1 MLRYA
6 IGLVAL
12 ATVFSSCE
20 SDFNLT
26 GDYQERALIY
36 GLLDPNDNPNQGGN
50 GHVFRIQK
58 AFLGEESAF
67 LMAATPDSSYF
78 RYEDLKVEL
87 VEYNEN
93 GSETDRWE
101 LDTIYITNKDTG
113 NPNDE
118 VIDFFGP
125 VQRLYKTAT
134 TGADRVNLDASR
146 LYEIVLTK
154 RSNDS
159 IIAKASTSIIDA
171 SSFVWNTPNQNSPSF
186 PGTTRKMDLYN
197 TTGEYKDY
205 TVRFKTAQRGVQ
217 YELWMRFYYREVIE
231 GVETP
236 KFIEWRAAT
245 FELAPNTTDW
255 QVQLS
260 AQSIYNRIGTAVSPV
275 PGAQRYIGL
284 PDNYTGLV
292 GYTDPHP
299 NDNLTHDFDL
309 FFRIAGEELFQY
321 IDINQPSN
329 SGALTDKPVYTNVDN
344 GLGVFSTRTSVE
356 FKGMY
361 LSETAAEQLVA
372 GELTQGLGFVND

>member
-12 ATVFSSCE
+12 LTVFSSCD
-20 SDFNLT
+20 SDFSLT
-26 GDYQERALIY
+26 GDYQEKALIY
-36 GLLDPNDNPNQGGN
+36 GLLDPNDNPNAGGN

-67 LMAATPDSSYF
+67 LMAANPDSSYF

-87 VEYNEN
+87 VEYLEN
-93 GSETDRWE
+93 GTESDRWE

-113 NPNDE
+113 NPDDE

-125 VQRLYKTAT
+125 VQRLYKTKQLDNVNI
-134 TGADRVNLDASR
+134 GADKT
-146 LYEIVLTK
+146 YEIILSN

-159 IIAKASTSIIDA
+159 IIASATTTIIDA
-171 SSFVWNTPNQNSPSF
+171 SSFTWSTPNQNSPSF
-186 PGTTRKMDLYN
+186 PGTTRKMDIFN
-197 TTGEYKDY
+197 TSGEFKDY
-205 TVRFKTAQRGVQ
+205 TVRFETAQRGVQ
-217 YELWMRFYYREVIE
+217 YELWLRFYYREVIQ

-236 KFIEWRAAT
+236 KTLEWRATT
-245 FELAPNTTDW
+245 FELDPNVTDW
-255 QVQLS
+255 QVQLTS
-260 AQSIYNRIGTAVSPV
+260 QSIYNRLGTSIQENPDAT
-275 PGAQRYIGL
+275 RYIGF

-299 NDNLTHDFDL
+299 NDNHTHDFDL

-329 SGALTDKPVYTNVDN
+329 SGALTDKPVYTNVEN
-344 GLGVFSTRTSVE
+344 GLGVFSTRTKVE
-356 FKGMY
+356 FQGMY
-361 LSETAAEQLVA
+361 LSETAADQLVT
-372 GELTQGLGFVND
+372 GELTQGLGFIND